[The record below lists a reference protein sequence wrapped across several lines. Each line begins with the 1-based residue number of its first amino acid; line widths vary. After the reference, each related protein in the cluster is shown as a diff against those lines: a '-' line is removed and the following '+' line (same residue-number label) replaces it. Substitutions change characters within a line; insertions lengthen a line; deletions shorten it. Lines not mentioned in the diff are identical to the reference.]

1 MNENNFKNVTS
12 LNIFSNFAIGMKKYL
27 IIGIISSIFL
37 INTILGQNITDGE
50 RLIRIEAKQ
59 DASEK
64 RFDDFQK
71 AQDKRFDDFQKAQ
84 DKRFD
89 ELREDINRQYDR
101 TQVLILWIGG
111 ILFSMNFALLGY
123 MIWDR
128 QTAQKPMEER
138 LKVVENKVDKQQ
150 QSLSLLK

>member
-59 DASEK
+59 DASE
-64 RFDDFQK
+64 
-71 AQDKRFDDFQKAQ
+71 KRFDDFQKAQ